1 MQRKIGMKSIQ
12 YEENLDGRTADTR
25 WRYNMALPQKD
36 TEDKHR
42 KNTKKGIY
50 MSLVHTDST
59 LRVKPV
65 LLS

>member
-25 WRYNMALPQKD
+25 WRHNMALPQKD

-42 KNTKKGIY
+42 KDT
-50 MSLVHTDST
+50 
-59 LRVKPV
+59 
-65 LLS
+65 

>member
-36 TEDKHR
+36 TEDKHK
-42 KNTKKGIY
+42 KNTKKYWWIRNPKQK
-50 MSLVHTDST
+50 TT
-59 LRVKPV
+59 R
-65 LLS
+65 